1 MKVLLT
7 NSVFIYLVLCFCL
20 LKLNTKVSYYC
31 SPITKY
37 YISLQI
43 SSQGVRIY
51 IYSCY
56 STPISI
62 KYIIPTITN
71 LSQYFNKIYSS
82 NPISISIDGY
92 TSIHFISSD
101 AVQFHNRN
109 TWDMQ

>member
-1 MKVLLT
+1 MFLFIKVEYKSELLLLSNNKILYKFT
-7 NSVFIYLVLCFCL
+7 NFLS
-20 LKLNTKVSYYC
+20 T
-31 SPITKY
+31 
-37 YISLQI
+37 
-43 SSQGVRIY
+43 SQGVRIY
-51 IYSCY
+51 IYIYSYY

-109 TWDMQ
+109 IWDMQ